1 MQITNPRIFFGE
13 QYLNTGQGW
22 LPIQSSVKDN
32 GIETCQS
39 CNTTYQWPKSGA
51 TLKMTYCSVSC
62 EQKDLGFHI
71 DSFIRKD
78 GYEIVKSDL
87 KTKKSDHESLEDLTG
102 DELNNIV
109 TNLSDEDDDDNR
121 ELVPI

>member
-1 MQITNPRIFFGE
+1 
-13 QYLNTGQGW
+13 
-22 LPIQSSVKDN
+22 
-32 GIETCQS
+32 
-39 CNTTYQWPKSGA
+39 
-51 TLKMTYCSVSC
+51 MTYCSVSC

-71 DSFIRKD
+71 DSLLRKD

-87 KTKKSDHESLEDLTG
+87 KSKKSDHEPLEDLTG

-109 TNLSDEDDDDNR
+109 TNLSGEDDDDNR